1 MNPVLYIS
9 NKINQK
15 AKTKLKIATFAT
27 HESYQEAMAKTGHD
41 FYIIEPP
48 GGKTWE
54 PKYRKLPQNCTLIGS
69 FFEVPYDTD
78 LLLSQERYAQLQN
91 MKSFSNISRIP
102 LIHLDH
108 VEPYGDKTTIEQAKV
123 LQADIH
129 VFISE
134 HNKTTWGNRDG
145 RVIKH
150 GINTDIFS
158 GWVPTKN
165 KMVIYTVNFLKE
177 RDVFCGWQE
186 WEQIKA
192 YVNNIDPQIEF
203 KLIGNNPG
211 ISETISDPIEL
222 CKAINEA
229 SCYLNTSKYS
239 PVPMSLLEA
248 MSCGIPVISTRHQE
262 VAKILND
269 GNSISSNQIGVLGDA
284 IISVCNNQDSH
295 SGIGVQARKF
305 IEQNY
310 SLDSFVSNWNDLF
323 EEARKLKLGT
333 VNEILSI

>member
-1 MNPVLYIS
+1 
-9 NKINQK
+9 
-15 AKTKLKIATFAT
+15 
-27 HESYQEAMAKTGHD
+27 
-41 FYIIEPP
+41 
-48 GGKTWE
+48 
-54 PKYRKLPQNCTLIGS
+54 
-69 FFEVPYDTD
+69 
-78 LLLSQERYAQLQN
+78 
-91 MKSFSNISRIP
+91 
-102 LIHLDH
+102 
-108 VEPYGDKTTIEQAKV
+108 
-123 LQADIH
+123 
-129 VFISE
+129 
-134 HNKTTWGNRDG
+134 
-145 RVIKH
+145 
-150 GINTDIFS
+150 
-158 GWVPTKN
+158 
-165 KMVIYTVNFLKE
+165 MVIYTVNFLKE